1 MDYSDIMNALKQADA
16 DYNAHNNLAISAVQ
30 NNKEQAKDEAMNK
43 ALVAEGFRPFIT
55 PDKQEIFIPKPKVAT
70 DDIYSF
76 QKGSGS
82 MSGNLLMQTYP
93 FLQYAVKNFL
103 PVMDNLIEGVQNQD
117 FSLQHLK
124 EQTLALAQ
132 GGLDEAI
139 KATGGMSKQGNGSIA
154 SSTSAKETAEIIMKE
169 KNAYKQ
175 LIKVSDYAKNGYT
188 S

>member
-16 DYNAHNNLAISAVQ
+16 DYSAHTSLALSAVQ
-30 NNKEQAKDEAMNK
+30 HSKDEAKDEAMNK
-43 ALVAEGFRPFIT
+43 ALLAEGFRPFIT
-55 PDKQEIFIPKPKVAT
+55 PDKQEIWMPKPKVAT
-70 DDIYSF
+70 DDIHAF
-76 QKGSGS
+76 QKSSGS

-103 PVMDNLIEGVQNQD
+103 PVMDSLIEGVKNQD
-117 FSLQHLK
+117 FPLQHLK

-139 KATGGMSKQGNGSIA
+139 KATGGLGKQGKGSIA
-154 SSTSAKETAEIIMKE
+154 DSTSAKETAEIIMKE

>member
-16 DYNAHNNLAISAVQ
+16 DYSAHTSLALSAVQ
-30 NNKEQAKDEAMNK
+30 NSKNEAKDEAMNK
-43 ALVAEGFRPFIT
+43 ALLAEGFRPFIT

-70 DDIYSF
+70 DDIYAY
-76 QKGSGS
+76 QKNSSS
-82 MSGNLLMQTYP
+82 MSGELLMQTYP

-103 PVMDNLIEGVQNQD
+103 PVMDGLIEGVQNQD

-124 EQTLALAQ
+124 EQTIALAQ
-132 GGLDEAI
+132 GGLEEAI
-139 KATGGMSKQGNGSIA
+139 KATGGHSAQGKGSIA
-154 SSTSAKETAEIIMKE
+154 DSTSAQETAEIIMKE

-175 LIKVSDYAKNGYT
+175 LIKVSDYAKNNYT